1 MDQVLQ
7 QPNAGSGKSTG
18 KKIIIIGFSVIAIG
32 AASYFGYEHFK
43 KKKEEKQSSDNG
55 DDGADLDV
63 APPTKSSFS
72 IPSAPSAPARND
84 DFPLKSGSKGA
95 KVKQVQQVL
104 LAKLGATI
112 LGRSGADGDFGAK
125 TEAAL
130 IKAGYPTSIDESNFN
145 VITQSDAPS
154 APAFDA
160 DVAANQL
167 YTAASKKDFSGTI
180 KSLQTLSSK
189 DDYKSVSESFK
200 SNYRINGVHQ
210 TLVNGIL
217 GSFTDV
223 KQKQAIRLQFTRMGL
238 NYDGKKWSL
247 SGLDTASIITNQ
259 ATIVWEHPK
268 KGIKVPAK
276 MVLGKEVAQR
286 GEHTLFEN
294 NGHHFLVK
302 TKTVNYL

>member
-1 MDQVLQ
+1 MDQALQ
-7 QPNAGSGKSTG
+7 QTTAGSGKSAG
-18 KKIIIIGFSVIAIG
+18 KKIILISFGVLAVG
-32 AASYFGYEHFK
+32 AASYFGYEHWK
-43 KKKEEKQSSDNG
+43 KKKEEKASADNG
-55 DDGADLDV
+55 DDAALDV

-72 IPSAPSAPARND
+72 IPATPSTSMRND
-84 DFPLKSGSKGA
+84 DFPLKNGSKGA

-104 LAKLGATI
+104 LAKLGASI
-112 LGRSGADGDFGAK
+112 LGSKGADGDFGSK

-145 VITQSDAPS
+145 VITQSDAPP

-160 DVAANQL
+160 DVTANQL

-189 DDYKSVSESFK
+189 DDYNSVSEIFK

-217 GSFTDV
+217 GSFTDA

-238 NYDGKKWSL
+238 SYDGKKWSL
-247 SGLDTASIITNQ
+247 SGLDTASLITNQ

-276 MVLGKEVAQR
+276 MVLGKEVAQC